1 MEYEKL
7 KNILCTEID
16 ETIESIMK
24 EGKMSM
30 SDLEVLD
37 KLTHSLK
44 SVITTMAMEE
54 NGYSYNNSGARGRGG
69 MGRYAYE
76 GGNSGRYYEGGNSGR
91 YYEGGNS
98 GRYYDGG
105 GYSGRRYYEGG
116 YSGRRNSR
124 DEGKSYM
131 IQQFEKL
138 MSDVSSQ
145 EEQEVLQSA
154 INRLKNM

>member
-16 ETIESIMK
+16 ETIESIMR
-24 EGKMSM
+24 EGKMSI
-30 SDLEVLD
+30 SDLEVID

-54 NGYSYNNSGARGRGG
+54 GGYSYNNSGARGRSGG

-91 YYEGGNS
+91 YY
-98 GRYYDGG
+98 DDG
-105 GYSGRRYYEGG
+105 GYSGRRYYESG

-138 MSDVSSQ
+138 MNDVSSQ
-145 EEQEVLQSA
+145 EEHEVLQSA
-154 INRLKNM
+154 INKLKNMWCL